1 MSYTLAKLKVTARER
16 ILPGAFFRLLATL
29 RGVPDAELYSPHFQP
44 WRGAGPFQD
53 AYREIQGRSLV
64 DAQAAFTL
72 YTLARQALSV
82 PGDFLEAGVYR
93 GGTARLL
100 RLLLDGERGER
111 KLHLF
116 DTFAGMPETDPERDL
131 HKAQDFADTSVSAVS
146 AFVGTEPWL
155 EYHPGFIPDSFRGH
169 EQRRFA
175 FAHVDVDIYRS
186 IYDCCEFIYPRL
198 NNGGLMLFDDYGVAS
213 CPGARA
219 AVDAFFADKPEVPLV
234 LGTGQAVV
242 FRTTAPG

>member
-1 MSYTLAKLKVTARER
+1 MSYTLEKLKVTARER
-16 ILPGAFFRLLATL
+16 ILPGAFFRVLATL
-29 RGVPDAELYSPHFQP
+29 RRVPDAHLYSPHFQP
-44 WRGAGPFQD
+44 WRASGAFQD
-53 AYREIQGRSLV
+53 AYRDIRGRSLV
-64 DAQAAFTL
+64 GAEAAFVL
-72 YTLARQALSV
+72 YTLARQACTV

-100 RLLLDGERGER
+100 KRLLESAPGART
-111 KLHLF
+111 LHLF

-131 HKAQDFADTSVSAVS
+131 HNKQDFADTSLDAVS
-146 AFVGTEPWL
+146 AFVGKEPWL
-155 EYHPGFIPDSFRGH
+155 EYHPGFMPDSFRGH
-169 EQRRFA
+169 EARRFA

-234 LGTGQAVV
+234 LSTGQAVV
-242 FRTTAPG
+242 FRSAAPG